1 MSIKINYSK
10 KTLNKP
16 LNNLVLFSNDVFNI
30 KSLEKHLSTTEYE
43 YIKDLLKT
51 CDLKKNLF
59 VYELNSKK
67 KIIIISIKNKL
78 KISDIENLG
87 GEFYERI
94 NYGKNSEYFIFS
106 DTINNKEKDFI
117 GYFLHGAKLKSYKF
131 HKYKTKKENRQITI
145 NVLGTQNI
153 TSVKNQSK
161 FKALEEGTFFS

>member
-59 VYELNSKK
+59 VFELNSKK
-67 KIIIISIKNKL
+67 K
-78 KISDIENLG
+78 
-87 GEFYERI
+87 
-94 NYGKNSEYFIFS
+94 
-106 DTINNKEKDFI
+106 
-117 GYFLHGAKLKSYKF
+117 
-131 HKYKTKKENRQITI
+131 
-145 NVLGTQNI
+145 
-153 TSVKNQSK
+153 
-161 FKALEEGTFFS
+161 